1 MASDYLQDYASQDF
15 YKSPTALGRISGF
28 SSTPSSGRLSKSG
41 FTGDVDVDIQQ
52 NILSEYEKDVQ
63 DFGVLEAELAGA
75 RTDTV
80 DESIEAA
87 RRQNEASLARSQRE
101 ASRYGLNL
109 TPAEQVERQRLAQMQ
124 GEANVAGAAN
134 LARRSDEQLNL
145 SRLAAVTGIGQLLRG
160 NVLGGLSQ
168 FAQATI
174 SKKGAYENARASSKA
189 NQYGFLGS
197 IGSALTKL
205 I

>member
-15 YKSPTALGRISGF
+15 YQAPTALSRISGF
-28 SSTPSSGRLSKSG
+28 SSTPSSGRLSKSA
-41 FTGDVDVDIQQ
+41 FSGDVDVQIQQ
-52 NILSEYEKDVQ
+52 DILSQYEKDVQ

-101 ASRYGLNL
+101 TSRYGLNL

-145 SRLAAVTGIGQLLRG
+145 SRLAAVTGIGQLLQG
-160 NVLGGLSQ
+160 NILGGLAQ
-168 FAQATI
+168 FAQANI
-174 SKKGAYENARASSKA
+174 NKKGAYENARANSKG

>member
-1 MASDYLQDYASQDF
+1 MASDYLQDYASPDF
-15 YKSPTALGRISGF
+15 YKSPTALSRISGF
-28 SSTPSSGRLSKSG
+28 SSTPSSGRLSKSA
-41 FTGDVDVDIQQ
+41 FSGDVDVQIQQ
-52 NILSEYEKDVQ
+52 DILSQYEKDVQ

-101 ASRYGLNL
+101 TSRYGLNL

-145 SRLAAVTGIGQLLRG
+145 SRLAAVTGIGQLLQG
-160 NVLGGLSQ
+160 NILGGLAQ
-168 FAQATI
+168 FAQANI
-174 SKKGAYENARASSKA
+174 NKKGAYENARANSKG